1 MDNVELSFD
10 TPQED
15 EIAVNVLS
23 AGTHMLKPSPTPN
36 SNPNPTGT
44 SPYMPKPNSNP

>member
-23 AGTHMLKPSPTPN
+23 AGT
-36 SNPNPTGT
+36 G
-44 SPYMPKPNSNP
+44 